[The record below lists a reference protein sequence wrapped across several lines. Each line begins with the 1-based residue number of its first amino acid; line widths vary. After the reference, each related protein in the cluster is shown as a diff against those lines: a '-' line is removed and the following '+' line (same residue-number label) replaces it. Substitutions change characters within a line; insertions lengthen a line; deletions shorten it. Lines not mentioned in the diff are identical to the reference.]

1 MSNADTPAADWYPD
15 PFGRHEHRYWDGTA
29 WTANVSS
36 HGKQSTD
43 EPVGE
48 AKTVQGAQS
57 VAKIAK
63 QLDKAG
69 VAGGAVSGAAL
80 LDQLVLVVNQKAKL
94 LEVNSEYAI
103 FDGDGTQIG
112 MIRQVGQSKLKKAI
126 RVLTS
131 YDQYMTHKFQIVD
144 AAGNIVLAVT
154 RPAKFMKSKV
164 IINDGAGASVGEIVQ
179 ENMFG
184 KIRFG
189 MFAGGVA
196 MDALIGGRK
205 TRFDPLK
212 FNWLGSMTES
222 SSACYAWHTTG
233 FKTLKDVM
241 KKGGK
246 RMILGASSGGSS
258 TAAWPK
264 TMNAFIGTNF
274 KVITGY
280 KGSKG
285 IILAMERGE
294 VQGLCGYFI
303 SSIRNVRPTWLK
315 EGKVVMLV
323 QEAKKRHADF
333 PNIPTVFEYAKNKAT
348 KQAFNLVFG
357 WQVMGRPFTLPP
369 GVAPDRVA
377 AMRKAFWDTMQ
388 DKKFLKDGKKSRLT
402 IKPRTY
408 KQVNA
413 YLKEAWASPKKVVK
427 SVFYALDRDKKKHK
441 RKKKK

>member
-1 MSNADTPAADWYPD
+1 MMKASVLLAGLGALALLGSGASNDASA
-15 PFGRHEHRYWDGTA
+15 
-29 WTANVSS
+29 
-36 HGKQSTD
+36 
-43 EPVGE
+43 
-48 AKTVQGAQS
+48 
-57 VAKIAK
+57 
-63 QLDKAG
+63 AG
-69 VAGGAVSGAAL
+69 VAKVYKGKSVDVIVGYNPGGGYDAYTRLLARHIGNHIPGKPRTIVKNMGGAGSLKAANYL
-80 LDQLVLVVNQKAKL
+80 YNVAKK
-94 LEVNSEYAI
+94 NGRI
-103 FDGDGTQIG
+103 
-112 MIRQVGQSKLKKAI
+112 
-126 RVLTS
+126 
-131 YDQYMTHKFQIVD
+131 
-144 AAGNIVLAVT
+144 
-154 RPAKFMKSKV
+154 
-164 IINDGAGASVGEIVQ
+164 
-179 ENMFG
+179 
-184 KIRFG
+184 FG